1 MSKRTTEKIKAILCL
16 LLLSVVSVI
25 IIVNSIS
32 LVMQTVYPRGF
43 SDIVEEKAEKYKLD
57 VALLYA
63 LIETESGFD
72 ENAVSSVGAKGLT
85 QITPDTFEWLQMKKG
100 ESYAV
105 DALLTPEIS
114 IDYGAYFL
122 SILIEE
128 FGDTKTALAAYHAG
142 RGIVNEWLD
151 DKRYSNDGKTLE
163 NIPYED
169 TDAYTNQVLKVRER
183 YCDLYK
189 LENNTP
195 MEVESNGNN

>member
-1 MSKRTTEKIKAILCL
+1 MSKQTVNKIKAIICL
-16 LLLSVVSVI
+16 LLLLAVSVI
-25 IIVNSIS
+25 IIYNSIS

-43 SDIVEEKAEKYKLD
+43 SAIVEDKSQEYD
-57 VALLYA
+57 VDIALLYA

-100 ESYAV
+100 ENYNEDDLFV
-105 DALLTPEIS
+105 PEIS

-122 SILIEE
+122 SILIDE

-142 RGIVNEWLD
+142 RGIVNQWLED
-151 DKRYSNDGKTLE
+151 ERYSSDGKTLD
-163 NIPYED
+163 NIPYKD
-169 TDAYTNQVLKVRER
+169 TEAYTKQVLKVRER

-189 LENNTP
+189 LENTTST
-195 MEVESNGNN
+195 EVENNGNN